1 MKLDL
6 MPLLQK
12 ERALYGV
19 PRGGARFQ
27 AYIRAATGDTDD
39 IEIPPLGIMNPMAK
53 EHVAHYIET
62 LIALH
67 AEAVVA
73 AALFE
78 AERRLPQ
85 VAAQFKV
92 GLVVADDVAGGW
104 TNRYFAEHG
113 MRFALKAGLKRGWI
127 SVVCWASEAPTREA
141 VHALTLASVYRA
153 AYVSRHGEAT
163 TLDQML
169 RQEGLTAV
177 FAHVDEPMLPADE
190 LAYSHAVI
198 APHRNADAYP
208 IVFAFLYGD
217 EAAASLGYPTLGLS
231 PRAGYALAL
240 AEAQT
245 SAITP
250 EMALL

>member
-1 MKLDL
+1 MKLDGVS
-6 MPLLQK
+6 LLPK
-12 ERALYGV
+12 ERALYAL
-19 PRGGARFQ
+19 PRGAARFQ
-27 AYIRAATGDTDD
+27 AYITIATGDTND

-53 EHVAHYIET
+53 EHVADYVET
-62 LIALH
+62 LITLH

-73 AALFE
+73 AALLE
-78 AERRLPQ
+78 AERRLTH
-85 VAAQFKV
+85 VTGKFKV

-104 TNRYFAEHG
+104 TNRYFTEHG
-113 MRFALKAGLKRGWI
+113 VRFALNPGLKRGWI
-127 SVVCWASEAPTREA
+127 SVVCWASEAPTREY
-141 VHALTLASVYRA
+141 VYALTLASVYRA

-163 TLDQML
+163 TLAQML
-169 RQEGLTAV
+169 QQEGFAAV
-177 FAHVDEPMLPADE
+177 FAHVDEPSLFADE
-190 LAYSHAVI
+190 LAYSHEVI
-198 APHRNADAYP
+198 APYRTADAYP
-208 IVFAFLYGD
+208 SVFACLYGD